1 MPSFKV
7 AHIKEQGQ
15 DMLLFPL
22 SGNFGLKSEADQNA
36 VLQTLQARAR
46 GAGLPGHAVCV
57 WEIGGRTR
65 SIGPEAWKGYL
76 SGLSIQ
82 WVNKQATLSIA
93 W

>member
-22 SGNFGLKSEADQNA
+22 SGNFGLKSPQDQTA
-36 VLQTLQARAR
+36 VLATLQARAK
-46 GAGLPGHAVCV
+46 GAGLPGHAVAV
-57 WEIGGRTR
+57 WEIGGQTH
-65 SIGPEAWKGYL
+65 SIGPDAWRGYL
-76 SGLSIQ
+76 SGLSMQ
-82 WVNKQATLSIA
+82 FVMKHAKLSIS